1 MPAVVYLLWRTVQF
15 HYTTGG
21 EKIWGIRAGGCENN
35 RLVEEESKDSRAHW
49 PFIWMV
55 WKTSTQITQ
64 DNGVKNNNEQVQN
77 KNHHEQLKD
86 DFKFY
91 LNEVSSIIKKLEDLE
106 KEKDNLKDQL
116 KIYEQEFLNKRKNTE
131 DKINSLTEECKILDK
146 TINVIKNLKS
156 F

>member
-1 MPAVVYLLWRTVQF
+1 MDNYEINILRRNGNWN
-15 HYTTGG
+15 
-21 EKIWGIRAGGCENN
+21 K
-35 RLVEEESKDSRAHW
+35 
-49 PFIWMV
+49 
-55 WKTSTQITQ
+55 ITQ
-64 DNGVKNNNEQVQN
+64 DDGVTNNNEQIQN
-77 KNHHEQLKD
+77 KNLDKQLNK

-131 DKINSLTEECKILDK
+131 DKINSLTEEREILDK

>member
-1 MPAVVYLLWRTVQF
+1 MDNYEINILRRNGNWN
-15 HYTTGG
+15 
-21 EKIWGIRAGGCENN
+21 K
-35 RLVEEESKDSRAHW
+35 
-49 PFIWMV
+49 
-55 WKTSTQITQ
+55 ITQ
-64 DNGVKNNNEQVQN
+64 DDGVKNNNEQVQS
-77 KNHHEQLKD
+77 KNHHEQLND

-116 KIYEQEFLNKRKNTE
+116 KIYEQEFLNKKKDTE
-131 DKINSLTEECKILDK
+131 DKINSLTEEHEILDK